1 MAQYK
6 GAASEAGRAQQILK
20 RREREQEELEH
31 KRRKVEET
39 LKINKIENKFAV
51 HYDAI
56 EQQLKVSGD
65 THERTWRYVTF
76 DP

>member
-20 RREREQEELEH
+20 RREKEQEELEQ
-31 KRRKVEET
+31 KRKQVEET

-56 EQQLKVSGD
+56 EQQLKVSVI
-65 THERTWRYVTF
+65 R
-76 DP
+76 P